1 MDDLSFSAGMA
12 LFLVLCLALLGLW
25 AVLASGPS
33 REWIRRMQRM
43 EDGRRRQEAEFIA
56 GNCFRDWRDHK

>member
-1 MDDLSFSAGMA
+1 METLSFSAGMA
-12 LFLVLCLALLGLW
+12 IFLVLCLALLGLW

-43 EDGRRRQEAEFIA
+43 EDGRKRQEAEFIA
-56 GNCFRDWRDHK
+56 NNCFREWRK